1 MKRVACLLLMLAML
15 VPTVVLAEEPMEL
28 TIINTFYTE
37 KEPPS
42 DNPIIEKVE
51 ELNNVSFD
59 VTWVVSGDAST
70 KFNTVMSSAEQPMM
84 YVISSG
90 VTTNVNY
97 LDMCRNGVFWD
108 LTDYI
113 QEYPVFRDETTS
125 PVALA
130 ATAVDGRNYLF
141 PLITPVSRL
150 GLAYRA
156 DWIEALNEKGYDLVV
171 PTNIEEFKAM
181 VEAFTVGDPDGN
193 GVDDTIGFAYCDI
206 RDEELDYAGFN
217 GICAMLGGPVHWGL
231 TEDDTL
237 MPYFF
242 FDEYFETLDVFNWM
256 YENGYMNT
264 DFAINTNKHEPLSNN
279 IAGSM
284 FGSAMDVATPTYD
297 NLDNVVGEGNWELR
311 AQQDF
316 YTMEGE
322 RVTSATITSGSLG
335 GILFPKYSVK
345 DEATLRSI
353 LDLLANMVD
362 AEGETNKI
370 MTIGIEGI
378 HYTLE
383 DGVYTQTT
391 EQIERLAI
399 DRETWCTS
407 MWPRRVLGIDY
418 GQGYTYMEELTQKAI
433 ENDPY
438 VVYDMSMGYVDAETR
453 SLQMQISTIISDA
466 RVKYI
471 MGVIDKEG
479 FIAERD
485 RWLSEGG
492 QQVIDNVNAAYAAA
506 QTA

>member
-1 MKRVACLLLMLAML
+1 MKRIACLLLMLAML
-15 VPTVVLAEEPMEL
+15 APTVVFAEEPMEL
-28 TIINTFYTE
+28 TIINTFYAE
-37 KEPPS
+37 KEPAA
-42 DNPIIEKVE
+42 DNPIIQKVE

-59 VTWVVSGDAST
+59 VTWVVSGEADT
-70 KFNTVMSSAEQPMM
+70 KFNTVMSSVEQPMM

-90 VTTNVNY
+90 ITTNVNY
-97 LDMCRNGVFWD
+97 LDMCKNGVFWD
-108 LTDYI
+108 LTGYI

-125 PVALA
+125 PTALA

-141 PLITPVSRL
+141 PLITSGTRL
-150 GLAYRA
+150 GLLYRA

-171 PTNIEEFKAM
+171 PTNVEEFKAL
-181 VEAFTVGDPDGN
+181 VEAFTTGDPDGN
-193 GVDDTIGFAYCDI
+193 GVDDTIGFAYCDN

-217 GICAMLGGPVHWGL
+217 AICAMLGGPVHWGL
-231 TEDDTL
+231 TEEDTL

-242 FDEYFETLDVFNWM
+242 FDEYFETLDVFKWM

-264 DFAINTNKHEPLSNN
+264 DFAINTNKHEPLANN

-284 FGSAMDVATPTYD
+284 FSSATGAASPDYD
-297 NLDNVVGEGNWELR
+297 NLNNIVGDGNWEVR
-311 AQQDF
+311 AQQEF

-322 RVTSATITSGSLG
+322 RVASSTVTSGSLG

-362 AEGETNKI
+362 AEGESNKI
-370 MTIGIEGI
+370 MTIGIEGT

-383 DGVYTQTT
+383 D
-391 EQIERLAI
+391 
-399 DRETWCTS
+399 DREIWCTS
-407 MWPRRVLGIDY
+407 MWPRRILQIDY
-418 GQGYTYMEELTQKAI
+418 GQGLTYHDSIVQNSV
-433 ENDPY
+433 ENEAY
-438 VVYDMSMGYVDAETR
+438 AVYDMSMGYMDSDTR

-471 MGVIDKEG
+471 MGAIDKDG

-492 QQVIDNVNAAYAAA
+492 QQIIDNVNAEYAAA